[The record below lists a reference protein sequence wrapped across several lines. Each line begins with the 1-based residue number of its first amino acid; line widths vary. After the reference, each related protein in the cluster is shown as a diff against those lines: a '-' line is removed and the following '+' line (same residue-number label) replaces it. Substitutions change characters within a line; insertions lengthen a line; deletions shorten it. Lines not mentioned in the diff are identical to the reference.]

1 MKIPLKIILKTMW
14 RYSQEV
20 FVIFYY
26 KILSLFYKEK
36 SKFKDAWL
44 VCERGIEARDN
55 GFTFFKYVRENY
67 PQKRIYYLIDSS
79 HKKDYEKVKKLGDTI
94 EYNSFEHKMALFFA
108 SHLISTHIGFISKW
122 SLVLFK
128 KIFAPRNQIFVLLN
142 HGITKEDMS
151 LMLNKLTT
159 GVDLFIAAT
168 KNDWETVALDKR
180 YGYDKKDV
188 ALTGYARYDN
198 WHSFLTKRQ
207 ILFMP
212 TWRKYL
218 VKRNIYDK
226 NNPNVTN
233 DFTQSAYFQHLS
245 NFLNNKELHGL
256 LEEHNLDLLF
266 YPHYEVQKSL
276 PLFKIENSR
285 IKIACRST
293 HDIPTL
299 LKESLMLISDY
310 SGVTFDFAYMKKP
323 LIYYQ
328 FDQQEYY
335 SGHYLKGDFEMENDG
350 LGVVVTCEK
359 DLINEI
365 KHYIMNG
372 FEMEEKYTKRVDS
385 TFTFHD
391 NKNCERIYNAIINY
405 KL

>member
-1 MKIPLKIILKTMW
+1 MEISLKIILKTMW
-14 RYSQEV
+14 RYWQEI

-36 SKFKDAWL
+36 SIFKNAWL
-44 VCERGIEARDN
+44 VCERGIEAKDN
-55 GFTFFKYVRENY
+55 GYTFFKYAREKY
-67 PQKRIYYLIDSS
+67 PDKKIYYLIDPSQ
-79 HKKDYEKVKKLGDTI
+79 KQDYDKLLLLGNI
-94 EYNSFEHKMALFFA
+94 VEYNSFEHKMALFFA

-122 SLVLFK
+122 SYVLFK
-128 KIFAPRNQIFVLLN
+128 KTFAPRNQIFVLLN

-151 LMLNKLTT
+151 QMLNKLST

-168 KNDWETVALDKR
+168 EDDWKAIALDKR
-180 YGYDKKDV
+180 YGYNEKEV
-188 ALTGYARYDN
+188 VLTGYARYDN
-198 WHSFLTKRQ
+198 WHNCSTKNQ

-218 VKRNIYDK
+218 VNRNIYDK
-226 NNPNVTN
+226 NNPNVTTN
-233 DFTQSAYFQHLS
+233 FTKSTYFQHLS
-245 NFLNNKELHGL
+245 NFLNNKELHDL
-256 LEEHNLDLLF
+256 LEEHNLYLLF

-285 IKIACRST
+285 IEIACKRT

-299 LKESLMLISDY
+299 LKESLLLISDY

-335 SGHYLKGDFEMENDG
+335 SEHYPKGDFEMENDG
-350 LGVVVTCEK
+350 LGVVVINEK

-365 KHYIMNG
+365 KHYITNG
-372 FEMEEKYTKRVDS
+372 FKMEEKYTKRVNS

-391 NKNCERIYNAIINY
+391 NKNCERIFNAIINY
-405 KL
+405 K